1 MRTDRAGLSR
11 PMASLWRLPGYGWF
25 YLAATLARL
34 ADEMLAIAVVLLVLD
49 RTSSAALAGATVAA
63 ASLPSVLTGPVLGAW
78 LDRTRHRRA
87 ALAANQVLL
96 ASTLLGLL
104 LAAGRAPGWVVPALA
119 VAGGIGAPM
128 LTGGITSM
136 IPLLVPHALLPR
148 ANALEAASFNTAAVL
163 GPALAATVTA
173 RFGPATA
180 VALEAGIALLG
191 LAAIARMPP
200 VHAAGGPEPA
210 TDALSAGSTAGAERS
225 GPALQ
230 PGRAGPIGGAEPPA
244 SSLGGALRAGL
255 AHLVRTPVLRGVT
268 VTTSLAMGAQG
279 LLPVALPLL
288 SERLGAGRGAAGY
301 LFAAQEVGAIAGAL
315 LAVRVAAWPAER
327 IVMGGTAVVAAGT
340 AGLALVPS
348 FPVAVAVAAATG
360 LAAGPAFAALFAV
373 RQQWSPAGVR
383 AHIFTTGASLKIGAY
398 AVGAALAG
406 PTLAGVG
413 PRGAVV
419 ATAAAEV
426 VAVISGLAA
435 SRSRSPAITG
445 LDASRSRSP
454 AIARRPAPT
463 DAPRRSGDPGD
474 ATR

>member
-1 MRTDRAGLSR
+1 MRTDRALLSR

-25 YLAATLARL
+25 YLAATLGRV

-49 RTSSAALAGATVAA
+49 RTSSPALAGATVAA

-96 ASTLLGLL
+96 ASALLGLL
-104 LAAGRAPGWVVPALA
+104 LAAGNSPGWVVPALA

-136 IPLLVPHALLPR
+136 IPVLVPPALLPR

-163 GPALAATVTA
+163 GPALAATAAA

-180 VALEAGIALLG
+180 VALEAAIALLG
-191 LAAIARMPP
+191 LAAIARMRP
-200 VHAAGGPEPA
+200 VHAAGG
-210 TDALSAGSTAGAERS
+210 AESGVS
-225 GPALQ
+225 GPAG
-230 PGRAGPIGGAEPPA
+230 GRELTGT
-244 SSLGGALRAGL
+244 SLAGALRAGL
-255 AHLVRTPVLRGVT
+255 AHLLRTPVLRGVT
-268 VTTSLAMGAQG
+268 VTTSMAMGAQG
-279 LLPVALPLL
+279 LLPIALPLL

-315 LAVRVAAWPAER
+315 LAVRVASWPAER
-327 IVMGGTAVVAAGT
+327 MVMGGTALAAAGT

-348 FPVAVAVAAATG
+348 FPVAVAVAAFTG

-373 RQQWSPAGVR
+373 RQQWSPAGLR
-383 AHIFTTGASLKIGAY
+383 GQIFTTGASLKIGAY
-398 AVGAALAG
+398 AIGAALAG

-413 PRGAVV
+413 PRGAVA
-419 ATAAAEV
+419 ATAAAELF
-426 VAVISGLAA
+426 AVLTGLAA
-435 SRSRSPAITG
+435 SRRLSAIQ
-445 LDASRSRSP
+445 
-454 AIARRPAPT
+454 
-463 DAPRRSGDPGD
+463 PRRADPRQ